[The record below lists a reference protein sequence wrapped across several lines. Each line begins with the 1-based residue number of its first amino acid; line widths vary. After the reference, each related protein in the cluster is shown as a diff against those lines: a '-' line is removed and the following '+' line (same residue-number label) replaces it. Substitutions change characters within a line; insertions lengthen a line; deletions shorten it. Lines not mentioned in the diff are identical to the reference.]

1 MKSRDVAQSY
11 AQALYE
17 LGAESNVLEKIEEE
31 FLQVVR
37 ATEESGLDKFL
48 LHPLIPNS
56 EKMKALDDF
65 YGDVHAH
72 LLNLLKILVER
83 NRTKLLVYVYEEF
96 LTMRQLK
103 DRVLVATVFSPFELK
118 GNLQTEIQS
127 RMSQLTGLNVRLDA
141 RVDKSMLGGVRLQ
154 IGDKVLDGSL
164 DAQLERLREQI
175 LSED

>member
-17 LGAESNVLEKIEEE
+17 LGAEANVLEKIETE

-37 ATEESGLDKFL
+37 ATEESGFDKFL
-48 LHPLIPNS
+48 LHPLIPNA
-56 EKMKALDDF
+56 EKINALDEF
-65 YGDVHAH
+65 YGDVATP
-72 LLNLLKILVER
+72 LLNLLKLLVER
-83 NRTKLLVYVYEEF
+83 NRTKLLNYIYEEF
-96 LTMRQLK
+96 LAMRQLK

-118 GNLQTEIQS
+118 ANLQQEIQT
-127 RMSQLTGLNVRLDA
+127 RMAQLTGLNVKLDA
-141 RVDKSMLGGVRLQ
+141 RVDASMLGGLRLQ

-164 DAQLERLREQI
+164 DAQLERLKEAI